1 MRLFEQFGAS
11 EFVLKAATA
20 AIGVAE
26 ENDQSLV
33 RVTLYVCKKQN
44 QLNNW
49 RVSLSIRHNRTVHT
63 FRNKTSEVIQVIS
76 CSYFSQSALR
86 KGCPNRN
93 PF

>member
-1 MRLFEQFGAS
+1 MRLFEQFCAS

-20 AIGVAE
+20 AISVAE

-49 RVSLSIRHNRTVHT
+49 RVSLSIRHSRTVHT
-63 FRNKTSEVIQVIS
+63 FRNK
-76 CSYFSQSALR
+76 
-86 KGCPNRN
+86 
-93 PF
+93 PFELHFPIAFFASK